1 MFTGNSRERLVQDC
15 CYGYLINVHEI
26 ATMLQLEENVI
37 DLIYVYWK
45 LKRKVVG
52 TRLSFG
58 NLRAFKVP
66 YNERHRHIF
75 ISKYMELSLTLEI
88 FLKNATNYYNTGKY

>member
-45 LKRKVVG
+45 LKRKVG
-52 TRLSFG
+52 TRLL
-58 NLRAFKVP
+58 LRLSDKYTQDSHCVTIIMPSMFTVVSWLPVP
-66 YNERHRHIF
+66 
-75 ISKYMELSLTLEI
+75 LV
-88 FLKNATNYYNTGKY
+88 